1 LVRKYYK
8 EVNMQYKNS
17 MQEEIVR
24 ILSKRGY
31 STTMTEK
38 GNFVMKNPPVN
49 LLVTGSV
56 VRHGM
61 DHWTLEE
68 YLRPIK
74 IKDARASNPKKKDHE
89 SEIRFT
95 GSLKYLNS

>member
-1 LVRKYYK
+1 
-8 EVNMQYKNS
+8 MQYKNS
-17 MQEEIVR
+17 LQERIVR

-31 STTMTEK
+31 SVTMTEN
-38 GNFVMKNPPVN
+38 GNFVMKNAPVS

-68 YLRPIK
+68 YLRPIDV
-74 IKDARASNPKKKDHE
+74 KDARSPDPKKKNHE